1 MLHGWEAVVPVGR
14 PSAIG
19 AAIGSSP
26 PILITIVSQLDGKEV
41 ARNQVRYLPN
51 QLALAGV

>member
-1 MLHGWEAVVPVGR
+1 V
-14 PSAIG
+14 
-19 AAIGSSP
+19 
-26 PILITIVSQLDGKEV
+26 ITVVSQLDGKEV